1 MLSILGAVAVED
13 LFVVEMRTGALV
25 SKTDL
30 TK

>member
-13 LFVVEMRTGALV
+13 LFVFEMRTGALV